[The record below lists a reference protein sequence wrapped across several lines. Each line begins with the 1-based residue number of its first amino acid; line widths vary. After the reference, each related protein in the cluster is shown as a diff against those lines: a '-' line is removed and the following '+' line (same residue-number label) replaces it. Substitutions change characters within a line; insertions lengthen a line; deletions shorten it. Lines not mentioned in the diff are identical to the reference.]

1 MGQFG
6 HDAPRK
12 IGGAW
17 GRSIYFWSPFQA
29 NISDLLEAS
38 ILMWSLPG
46 NANEDWGSGDS
57 CC

>member
-1 MGQFG
+1 MVQFD
-6 HDAPRK
+6 HDAP
-12 IGGAW
+12 GGMEGAC
-17 GRSIYFWSPFQA
+17 GRSIYFWSPLQD
-29 NISDLLEAS
+29 NLSDLLEAG